1 LTETEDF
8 LWANTDVSIWSTV
21 ESGIGIVASS
31 IATMRPLFVAFFSRS
46 KLFGSTTRGNT
57 YPRKTSQ
64 LRFFHRREN
73 ISVDEIELHTDLGK
87 TIRVTTT
94 VTNTQSSLPRRNRE
108 ACTNSS
114 ESERALKGEYKWGA
128 DLDTH
133 TVENVGYHTTIEA
146 GVAI

>member
-1 LTETEDF
+1 
-8 LWANTDVSIWSTV
+8 V